1 MKKKSILFILPDLN
15 PGGAERI
22 VTTLLNHIDREKYD
36 AKLML
41 MRKEGTYLDILNPSI
56 EIVHLKVQRIR
67 QSVIPILKYIF
78 QHQPDLVFT
87 GYGEVNAY
95 ISPFIP
101 MFRKTKFIARETNVV
116 SKHVTKKIIRFFYKF
131 YPNFKHIICQSDDM
145 KNDLIQNF
153 NIKERSIVKINNPVD
168 VDYIKNK
175 MIEPIDNELY
185 NTSNKKVIAIGNLS
199 YRKGID
205 NLLKVFTYLKN
216 EPISLFI
223 LGDGAEKEDYFKLK
237 KELNLKN
244 IHFLGIQ
251 KNPYKYLK
259 NSDLFILSSRYE
271 GFPNVLLEAGT
282 CGTYSLAN
290 NCPGGIN
297 EIIQDKIN
305 GEIADIEQFENF
317 AKKII
322 EALNQN
328 HDKEEIQNSI
338 TSRFSKEIILKKYY
352 SLFDEVT
359 HSSF

>member
-1 MKKKSILFILPDLN
+1 MKKKTILFILPDLN

-22 VTTLLNHIDREKYD
+22 VTTLLNHIDRKKYEP
-36 AKLML
+36 KLLL
-41 MRKEGTYLDILNPSI
+41 MRKEGTYLELLNPSI

-67 QSVIPILKYIF
+67 QSIIPILKYIF
-78 QHQPDLVFT
+78 QHKPDLVFT

-101 MFRKTKFIARETNVV
+101 IFRKTKFIARETNVV

-131 YPNFKHIICQSDDM
+131 YPNFKNIICQSDDM

-153 NIKERSIVKINNPVD
+153 NIKESTIIKINNPVD
-168 VDYIKNK
+168 VDYIQSK
-175 MIEPIDNELY
+175 MMENIDNELY

-205 NLLKVFTYLKN
+205 NLLKVFYHLKN

-223 LGDGAEKEDYFKLK
+223 LGDGAEKDDYLKLK
-237 KELNLKN
+237 EELDLENV
-244 IHFLGIQ
+244 HFLGIQ

-282 CGTYSLAN
+282 CGTYSIAN

-297 EIIQDKIN
+297 EIIQEKIN
-305 GEIADIEQFENF
+305 GEIADIEKSESF
-317 AKKII
+317 AQKII
-322 EALNQN
+322 EVLNQN
-328 HDKEEIQNSI
+328 HDKDKIQSSI
-338 TSRFSKEIILKKYY
+338 TSRFSKDIILKKYY
-352 SLFDEVT
+352 ALFDEIT
-359 HSSF
+359 S